1 MGRRRRANFTAAYF
15 LRSVHLRRSPRAAS
29 TRRAV
34 SGGHASSGTP
44 GRGALSMIN
53 LGTLHVGLDAGTANT
68 LLYVR
73 GRGIALNEPSVLTI
87 RTGSGKVEFVG
98 EEAEAGRGRLPR
110 KFQLQRPISRGTVTN
125 AGLFEAMLSAFLRK
139 AGVKRRFRR
148 LRMAVAVPSG
158 SSQSQR
164 MALVQLVRKTIDAD
178 ICPIDQALAAGV
190 GAGFAVRD
198 LKACMIVA
206 IGAGTTQIAV
216 LSRGAVVQAR
226 CLPIA
231 GQDIDAAITAR
242 IEASHQL
249 LIGEPTAQR
258 LKIRIGSAGG
268 VTGRELL
275 PVVGRSVA
283 EGVPRGGVVTAR
295 QIQEAILPVLK
306 VVGDAVQETLKST
319 PPELIG
325 HVVDTGIVLT
335 GGSASLDAI
344 NEFLSLHCGVP
355 VRVSEDPASCVVRGL
370 GSYLNQLP
378 RDGYSVTGSDWP
390 GAEVIPA

>member
-1 MGRRRRANFTAAYF
+1 
-15 LRSVHLRRSPRAAS
+15 
-29 TRRAV
+29 
-34 SGGHASSGTP
+34 
-44 GRGALSMIN
+44 
-53 LGTLHVGLDAGTANT
+53 
-68 LLYVR
+68 
-73 GRGIALNEPSVLTI
+73 
-87 RTGSGKVEFVG
+87 
-98 EEAEAGRGRLPR
+98 
-110 KFQLQRPISRGTVTN
+110 
-125 AGLFEAMLSAFLRK
+125 
-139 AGVKRRFRR
+139 
-148 LRMAVAVPSG
+148 MAVAVPSG
-158 SSQSQR
+158 SNQSER

-178 ICPIDQALAAGV
+178 ICPIDQALAAGI
-190 GAGFAVRD
+190 GAGLPVRD
-198 LKACMIVA
+198 LKACMIVG

-216 LSRGAVVQAR
+216 LSRGAVVQAH

-242 IEASHQL
+242 IEATHQL

-268 VTGRELL
+268 EIGRELL
-275 PVVGRSVA
+275 PVMGRSIV
-283 EGVPRGGVVTAR
+283 EGVPRGVVVTAR
-295 QIQEAILPVLK
+295 QVQQAILPILK
-306 VVGDAVQETLKST
+306 VVAEAVQETLKSM

-370 GSYLNQLP
+370 GSYLSQLP
-378 RDGYSVTGSDWP
+378 RDGYSVAGSDGP

>member
-1 MGRRRRANFTAAYF
+1 
-15 LRSVHLRRSPRAAS
+15 
-29 TRRAV
+29 
-34 SGGHASSGTP
+34 
-44 GRGALSMIN
+44 MIN

-98 EEAEAGRGRLPR
+98 EEAEVGRGRIPR

-148 LRMAVAVPSG
+148 LRLAVAVPSG
-158 SSQSQR
+158 SNQSER

-178 ICPIDQALAAGV
+178 ICPMDQALAAGI
-190 GAGFAVRD
+190 GAGLPVRD
-198 LKACMIVA
+198 LKSCMIVG
-206 IGAGTTQIAV
+206 IGAGTTQIAI

-231 GQDIDAAITAR
+231 GQDIDAAIIAR
-242 IEASHQL
+242 IEATHQL

-268 VTGRELL
+268 AVRRGLL

-295 QIQEAILPVLK
+295 QVQEAILPVLK
-306 VVGDAVQETLKST
+306 VVGDAVQETLQST
-319 PPELIG
+319 PPARID
-325 HVVDTGIVLT
+325 HVADTGIVLT

-344 NEFLSLHCGVP
+344 DEFLSRHCGVP
-355 VRVSEDPASCVVRGL
+355 VRVTDDPASCVVRGL

-378 RDGYSVTGSDWP
+378 RDGYSVAGSDWP